1 MLRLTF
7 TFTRGCHNAPYHSPW

>member
-7 TFTRGCHNAPYHSPW
+7 

>member
-7 TFTRGCHNAPYHSPW
+7 WGECGELL